1 LDVIFGNRHIS
12 DLYEKGKSRKYPL
25 QKPVLK
31 KFSMRIQQMEAAVT
45 IHDLWKS
52 ASLNFEKL
60 KGSKNRYSV
69 RIDKKWRLEFE
80 IDWQNNDQTVG
91 VIYIEDI
98 TKHYGD

>member
-1 LDVIFGNRHIS
+1 
-12 DLYEKGKSRKYPL
+12 
-25 QKPVLK
+25 
-31 KFSMRIQQMEAAVT
+31 MRIQQMEAAVT

-52 ASLNFEKL
+52 VSLNFEKL

>member
-1 LDVIFGNRHIS
+1 
-12 DLYEKGKSRKYPL
+12 
-25 QKPVLK
+25 
-31 KFSMRIQQMEAAVT
+31 MRIQQMEAAVT